1 MSNMLVGSSSS
12 SRSGKQKSARASAS
26 LILQPPEKLFVGCFC
41 ISGVK
46 PKPAKMTLAR
56 DGA

>member
-1 MSNMLVGSSSS
+1 MLVGSSSS